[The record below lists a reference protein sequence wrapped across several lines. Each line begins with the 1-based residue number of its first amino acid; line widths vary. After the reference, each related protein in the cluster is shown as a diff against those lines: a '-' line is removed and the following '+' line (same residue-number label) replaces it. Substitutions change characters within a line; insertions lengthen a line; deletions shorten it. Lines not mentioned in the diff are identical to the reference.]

1 MHVVFLPKYYPGR
14 GDVQLGEFI
23 RRHAQ
28 AVAALAQVSVV
39 AVLKDTA
46 TATGY
51 HEEISEEQGVW
62 TLRAYYRP
70 LVRGWTLWRT
80 PLNFLRYRKA
90 AERAWQR
97 FLRERGQPLVCHVHV
112 LTRPSLLAYK
122 AKKELG
128 IPYAITEHSSEFLDG
143 HWLGR
148 PWLNRWF
155 TRRAFAK
162 AGAVTVVSER
172 LGRAIRDLG
181 LVELYE
187 VIPNVLPLER
197 ATVAERGPA
206 HHAIMVADLV
216 DRVKNITGV
225 LECMALLRNDL
236 PDLKLT
242 IVGGGVDEQSLRQ
255 RSKGFNLED
264 RVTFLGQLSS
274 EEAMQQMAKAGFL
287 IVNSRYET
295 FSVVTGEAL
304 MLGKPVI
311 ATRCG
316 GPESFMDGHN
326 GELIP
331 VDNVPALA
339 DAVRRMVG
347 GHHQYDPGRIRATV
361 DERYSSAWIGQ
372 RFLTL
377 YQRMLSDKA

>member
-28 AVAALAQVSVV
+28 AVATVAQVSVV

-46 TATGY
+46 AATGY
-51 HEEISEEQGVW
+51 QEEVTDEQGVW

-70 LVRGWTLWRT
+70 VDRGLALWRT
-80 PLNFLRYRKA
+80 PVNFLRYRRA

-112 LTRPSLLAYK
+112 LTRPSLLAHK
-122 AKKELG
+122 ANKEHG

-143 HWLGR
+143 RWLRR

-162 AGAVTVVSER
+162 AGSVSVVSER

-197 ATVAERGPA
+197 TAAAPRGPA

-216 DRVKNITGV
+216 DRVKNVSGV
-225 LECMALLRNDL
+225 LECMVLLRHEL
-236 PDLKLT
+236 PELKLT
-242 IVGGGVDEQSLRQ
+242 IVGGGEDELRLRQ
-255 RSKGFNLED
+255 RCSGFKLDD

-274 EEAMQQMAKAGFL
+274 EEAMKRVAQAGFL

-316 GPESFMDGHN
+316 GPDSFIDGHN

-339 DAVRRMVG
+339 NAVRRMVA
-347 GHHQYDPGRIRATV
+347 GHHQYDPERIRASV

-377 YQRMLSDKA
+377 YQRMLSEQA

>member
-1 MHVVFLPKYYPGR
+1 MRSG
-14 GDVQLGEFI
+14 
-23 RRHAQ
+23 
-28 AVAALAQVSVV
+28 
-39 AVLKDTA
+39 
-46 TATGY
+46 
-51 HEEISEEQGVW
+51 
-62 TLRAYYRP
+62 
-70 LVRGWTLWRT
+70 
-80 PLNFLRYRKA
+80 
-90 AERAWQR
+90 
-97 FLRERGQPLVCHVHV
+97 C
-112 LTRPSLLAYK
+112 LLY
-122 AKKELG
+122 
-128 IPYAITEHSSEFLDG
+128 TS
-143 HWLGR
+143 
-148 PWLNRWF
+148 
-155 TRRAFAK
+155 
-162 AGAVTVVSER
+162 
-172 LGRAIRDLG
+172 AIRDLG

-197 ATVAERGPA
+197 AAVAERGPA